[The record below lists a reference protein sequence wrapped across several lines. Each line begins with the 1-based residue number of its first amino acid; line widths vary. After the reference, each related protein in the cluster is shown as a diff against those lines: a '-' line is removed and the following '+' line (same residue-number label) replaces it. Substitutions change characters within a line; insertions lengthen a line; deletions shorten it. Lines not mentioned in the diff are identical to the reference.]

1 MATYSKYTKKSGQTA
16 WKVKG
21 YLGVELNSGKQV
33 NVEKRGF
40 ATKKEAQL
48 YFNRALVE
56 FEKTGSKQ
64 KNTDHTFRGVYH
76 LWLETYEMTVKE
88 SSLVKLQQKFDKHI
102 LPTFGDKPMDK
113 ITVAEVQKFANEMCK
128 KNTQYKEYV
137 SNVSRIFKFAM
148 KEIGLTSNP
157 VEKITIPR
165 RKQNIKEN
173 GIKYFTQKQLQAFL
187 MNAKE
192 NESTKVYTFFYLMA
206 HTGCRQGELLG
217 LQWDCINWQ
226 EKRLN
231 VRQTLTRGKN
241 RRLYLESPKTKRS
254 RRVIPLSEETIA
266 TLKAWR
272 RVQRENMLKL
282 GINTM
287 DSKQIIFAEIDNGF
301 IQLSHPRLWMARICK
316 RAGVPVLS
324 PHALRHTFATLLINQ
339 GVNFKTVSEL
349 LGHSNI
355 GMTLDIY
362 ADVYDDQ
369 KKGTIEMLTHI
380 LEK

>member
-1 MATYSKYTKKSGQTA
+1 
-16 WKVKG
+16 
-21 YLGVELNSGKQV
+21 
-33 NVEKRGF
+33 
-40 ATKKEAQL
+40 
-48 YFNRALVE
+48 
-56 FEKTGSKQ
+56 
-64 KNTDHTFRGVYH
+64 
-76 LWLETYEMTVKE
+76 
-88 SSLVKLQQKFDKHI
+88 
-102 LPTFGDKPMDK
+102 
-113 ITVAEVQKFANEMCK
+113 
-128 KNTQYKEYV
+128 
-137 SNVSRIFKFAM
+137 KFAM

-173 GIKYFTQKQLQAFL
+173 GIKYFTQKQLQTFL
-187 MNAKE
+187 MDAKE

-231 VRQTLTRGKN
+231 IRQTLTRGKD
-241 RRLYLESPKTKRS
+241 RRLYLETPKTKRS

-266 TLKAWR
+266 ILKAWR

-287 DSKQIIFAEIDNGF
+287 DSKQIIFAEIDNGI

-324 PHALRHTFATLLINQ
+324 PHALRHTFAT
-339 GVNFKTVSEL
+339 
-349 LGHSNI
+349 
-355 GMTLDIY
+355 
-362 ADVYDDQ
+362 
-369 KKGTIEMLTHI
+369 
-380 LEK
+380 